1 MLTPAMLPR
10 LQALLSDAELDGW
23 LLYDFRGT
31 NAIAAGLLGFEG
43 LCSRRVFAFIPRVGT
58 PIGIQHAI
66 EPGPWAHWP
75 AEWPRRVYSGWRAL
89 EAEVQ
94 ALVQGKR
101 VAMEYSPGDA
111 IPYLDRIPAGVL
123 EMVRAAGAT
132 VESSATLVSHVY
144 ATWTPAQRASH
155 ERAAEQIADIAR
167 EVIAHAGAMARAGTP
182 AAEHELQQ
190 RILDAFARAGLETDH
205 GPDVAASEN
214 AANPHYVPSAA
225 APRLVQLGDT
235 LLVDLWAK
243 ESNGGVNADQTWM
256 ASLGEPSEG
265 LAEAYVQMGA
275 RATYTCAPYLL
286 ADRPRFGQQIAFA
299 ESNAVAFANSALG
312 ARTMKYPDY
321 LDILIALT
329 GRAPKAGPHLD
340 AGRRATV
347 RVDLALD
354 PASRSGIDDA
364 FFATLGYHVGA
375 LAPHDIP
382 VVCGLEHHPVSG
394 DDLKGFSAAFAAT
407 SAAPMFHVLGVT
419 PEAATIEEAT
429 GGLAP
434 VQGFAVDAAGLRTTW
449 RELSS
454 ATEPEVDLVS
464 LGNPHFSL
472 KELAELAAL
481 IAGRRLVIPLIVT
494 CSREIHERAEALGY
508 VARIEAAGGKV
519 INDTCWCFIGEPIV
533 PPDARTIA
541 TNSGKFAH
549 YGAGGLG
556 RRMHLRCLADCVE
569 AACTGRVPTT
579 PPPWLL

>member
-1 MLTPAMLPR
+1 MPEVVAGECLVAGSATGPVLHSDVPLSFWGGVDPFTGVVIDTHHPLHGETLTGTVLAIPSGRGSCGGSGAIFEMLLGGTAPAALVFSHPEPILTLGVAIAGELFDRQIPVLRVGERDFAR
-10 LQALLSDAELDGW
+10 LAGLEAASVVDGTILAGASGPDGPMPSSYDGERPSAVALSDLDRRFLDG
-23 LLYDFRGT
+23 DFGE
-31 NAIAAGLLGFEG
+31 AG
-43 LCSRRVFAFIPRVGT
+43 
-58 PIGIQHAI
+58 
-66 EPGPWAHWP
+66 
-75 AEWPRRVYSGWRAL
+75 
-89 EAEVQ
+89 
-94 ALVQGKR
+94 R
-101 VAMEYSPGDA
+101 VAM
-111 IPYLDRIPAGVL
+111 RIVI
-123 EMVRAAGAT
+123 RAAELEGVDELVDVERAHVDGVFYQGPASLAYATTLRDLGAT
-132 VESSATLVSHVY
+132 VRVPT
-144 ATWTPAQRASH
+144 T
-155 ERAAEQIADIAR
+155 
-167 EVIAHAGAMARAGTP
+167 M
-182 AAEHELQQ
+182 
-190 RILDAFARAGLETDH
+190 
-205 GPDVAASEN
+205 N
-214 AANPHYVPSAA
+214 AIS
-225 APRLVQLGDT
+225 
-235 LLVDLWAK
+235 VDRRRWRDQ
-243 ESNGGVNADQTWM
+243 GVE

-549 YGAGGLG
+549 YGAAGLG
-556 RRMHLRCLADCVE
+556 RRMHLRGLADCVE